1 MSDLLAEMK
10 RKDEAL
16 AKRDADAKAK
26 GTLIGRYIQ
35 HAYADSAAIYTI
47 VAITKTKARIR
58 VADVGDAWVLP
69 AWGRETLIPLAQAR
83 AFVAQRDGLAAIFSR
98 TDGWW
103 ESQKIGAV
111 VHYDNSFG
119 EYVRGVIV
127 EHEGQKQMRATAL
140 VGTGWKRLWSR
151 SADGTVHYE
160 HHAQEVID
168 GKLMQPNASN
178 MVEYPE
184 HKLHGADPRQMTP
197 LSLDVPEMT
206 AAERKLAEIAKL
218 HKAVKKA
225 LEIESP
231 RGQQSID
238 ELATQMRNALLEAK
252 RLLRDLT

>member
-1 MSDLLAEMK
+1 MSDFLAALK

-16 AKRDADAKAK
+16 AKRDAEAKAK

-58 VADVGDAWVLP
+58 VEDVGDAWVLP

-111 VHYDNSFG
+111 VHYDNAFG

-140 VGTGWKRLWSR
+140 VGNWRSLWSR
-151 SADGTVHYE
+151 SADGTVHYS

-184 HKLHGADPRQMTP
+184 HQLKDNPDPRK
-197 LSLDVPEMT
+197 LSARSLDVPAMT
-206 AAERKLAEIAKL
+206 PAERKLAEIAKL
-218 HKAVKKA
+218 HQAVKKA
-225 LEIESP
+225 LEVES
-231 RGQQSID
+231 GAG
-238 ELATQMRNALLEAK
+238 ELATRMRNALLEAK